1 MEQNTDQV
9 NVTKNAPEE
18 SGPKK
23 FFSFVWELA
32 KIALI
37 ALVIVAPIRYF
48 LFQPFIVK
56 GESMYPNFE
65 SGDYLIVDEIS
76 YRFAEPQRGDVIV
89 FNFPKDTTQRFIKRV
104 IGLPGETVNITNGQV
119 HITKDGNEIVLDEK
133 YLPSNLKTYGDVNVV
148 LGADEFFVLGDNR
161 EYSYDSRAWGVV
173 PKKDIIGKAFL
184 RIFPVAALSQIAR
197 PAY

>member
-1 MEQNTDQV
+1 MTGAGSIQS
-9 NVTKNAPEE
+9 KP
-18 SGPKK
+18 
-23 FFSFVWELA
+23 
-32 KIALI
+32 ALI
-37 ALVIVAPIRYF
+37 RAAVTVN
-48 LFQPFIVK
+48 K
-56 GESMYPNFE
+56 
-65 SGDYLIVDEIS
+65 
-76 YRFAEPQRGDVIV
+76 
-89 FNFPKDTTQRFIKRV
+89 FIKRV